1 MFPGYCYNE
10 ATHCKGS
17 FVVYTEGDDVE
28 MFSVLSKVLKILK
41 VKILPEN
48 FT

>member
-10 ATHCKGS
+10 ATNCKGG

-28 MFSVLSKVLKILK
+28 MFSVLSKVLKIC
-41 VKILPEN
+41 
-48 FT
+48 T